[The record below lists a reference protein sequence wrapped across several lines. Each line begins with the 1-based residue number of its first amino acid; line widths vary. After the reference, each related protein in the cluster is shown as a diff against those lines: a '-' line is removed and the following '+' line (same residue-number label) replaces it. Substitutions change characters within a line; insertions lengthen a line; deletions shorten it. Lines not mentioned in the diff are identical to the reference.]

1 MGNMRKK
8 ELFDNDEMFEKVKHL
23 AKHNY
28 SFYDNA
34 HFIFQIIKR
43 ELKKLPNK

>member
-1 MGNMRKK
+1 MT
-8 ELFDNDEMFEKVKHL
+8 ELFNNDEMFEKVKHL

-43 ELKKLPNK
+43 ELNKSKEK